1 MDVRNL
7 QKKVFDYVVE
17 RWNRIINGLKRSNNL
32 PSLQLFIALFQRR
45 RLPWSILLSKK
56 CSTRFLTR
64 LVYFFLL
71 FIQETGFVSYDDW
84 PDIVKNKNKL
94 FVEMSQCWRC
104 QIVRSPKV
112 TCEGRFL
119 VHCAFTDKQ
128 TNKQYETE
136 AVLWRAAC
144 YCGMRWRMLATVSEH
159 AHIHDK
165 NFNIALPPSSEQQ
178 LQNYAQSW

>member
-56 CSTRFLTR
+56 CSTRFLIR

-84 PDIVKNKNKL
+84 PDIVTNKKKL
-94 FVEMSQCWRC
+94 FVEMSQCWSC

-119 VHCAFTDKQ
+119 VRRPFTDKQ
-128 TNKQYETE
+128 TIWD
-136 AVLWRAAC
+136 VLCRAAC
-144 YCGMRWRMLATVSEH
+144 YWDGGGLPLCRNMRIFMTKTSILPS
-159 AHIHDK
+159 
-165 NFNIALPPSSEQQ
+165 LPPPTNSC
-178 LQNYAQSW
+178 QNYAQSW